1 MSKSGALLLTL
12 VEKHLRKKTWT
23 VLPTHV
29 KLLTASTRHADDVD
43 VGILGA
49 ALVARRAYHGD
60 IGIGNDSKVTTKDI
74 RNVDTINEGNGSFD
88 SRNSPSVPNLLL
100 RSVPWIG
107 AGLLISSM
115 VYLLIHRRY
124 SSNGHSPAL
133 LIVNTTFIEAVHT

>member
-23 VLPTHV
+23 VLPTQV

-49 ALVARRAYHGD
+49 ALVARRSYHGD
-60 IGIGNDSKVTTKDI
+60 ISNINDSIVTAEDVGS
-74 RNVDTINEGNGSFD
+74 VDVINEGND
-88 SRNSPSVPNLLL
+88 SSDSKNAPSIPSLLQ

-115 VYLLIHRRY
+115 VYLLINRRY
-124 SSNGHSPAL
+124 SSNGHSSAL
-133 LIVNTTFIEAVHT
+133 LTVNTTFF